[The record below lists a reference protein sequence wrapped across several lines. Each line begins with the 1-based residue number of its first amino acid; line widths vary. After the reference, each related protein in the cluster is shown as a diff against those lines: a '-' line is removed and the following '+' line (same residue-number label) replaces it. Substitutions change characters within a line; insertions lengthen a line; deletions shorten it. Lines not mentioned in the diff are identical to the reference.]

1 MTWELRQGTRALLE
15 AERGTIRKEGRFRV
29 ALCHAARYPVAM
41 SSLGFQVIYRLIN
54 ARPDFVCERATYPDD
69 PAAFR
74 ATRTPLYT
82 LESERPVAESD
93 LIAFSIAF
101 EPDLLHLVDMLDL
114 SGLAPLREDRGPS
127 DPPVIAGGPITT
139 SNALPLGPFVDVV
152 VNGDGEE
159 AVEQLMDAL
168 PAGKEAFLRACA
180 DLPGFWVP
188 AVHGD
193 RVPENLRVGATHLP
207 AAGQVVTPHAELSDM
222 FLIEASRG
230 CPRFCTFCVIRATVQ
245 PMRESDPAALLDAV
259 PDWAPRVGFVGAA
272 VSDYA
277 HIKEAIEE
285 VIRRGKGVGVS
296 SLRADRLDTDFVDLL
311 RRGGYRTLTVAS
323 DAPSERMRAK
333 LMKGIRDRHL
343 VRAAELARAAGL
355 RTLKLNVIV
364 GLPGETDEDLDELI
378 AMGRHLA
385 GIGPLALTLSPFV
398 PKLHTPLAH
407 APFAGL
413 KAVDRA
419 LDRVRKGLRGVAD
432 VRAASSRW
440 AWIEYRLSQGGQ
452 DAGLAVHA
460 AWRRGGGFAAWR
472 AALDGCD
479 ERAGLRAAEGTGL
492 WEPTGVV
499 PGAPRP
505 PRPPRRLPREAFD
518 TGLSGGGR

>member
-1 MTWELRQGTRALLE
+1 MTWELRQATRALVE

-29 ALCHAARYPVAM
+29 TLCHAARYSVAM
-41 SSLGFQVIYRLIN
+41 SSLGFQVIYRLLN

-74 ATRTPLYT
+74 ASRTPLYT

-101 EPDLLHLVDMLDL
+101 EPDILHLVDMLDL
-114 SGLAPLREDRGPS
+114 SGLAPLRADRGPS
-127 DPPVIAGGPITT
+127 DPPIVVGGPITT
-139 SNALPLGPFVDVV
+139 SNALPLGPFADVV

-159 AVEQLMDAL
+159 AIQQLMDAVQ
-168 PAGKEAFLRACA
+168 AGGGKDALLRTCA

-188 AVHGD
+188 ELHGE
-193 RVPENLRVGATHLP
+193 RVPDNLRVGREHLP
-207 AAGQVVTPHAELSDM
+207 AAGQIVTPHAELSNM

-245 PMRESDPAALLDAV
+245 PMRESDLAALLGSV

-272 VSDYA
+272 VSDYE

-285 VIRRGKGVGVS
+285 VVRRGKGVGVS
-296 SLRADRLDTDFVDLL
+296 SLRADRLDVELVDLL

-323 DAPSERMRAK
+323 DAASERLRSK
-333 LMKGIRDRHL
+333 LMKGIRDRHII
-343 VRAAELARAAGL
+343 RAAELARQAGM
-355 RTLKLNVIV
+355 RTLKLYVIV
-364 GLPGETDEDLDELI
+364 GLPDETDEDLDELI
-378 AMGRHLA
+378 AMGRSLA
-385 GIGPLALTLSPFV
+385 AIGPLALTLSPFV

-407 APFAGL
+407 APFAGM
-413 KAVDRA
+413 KSVDQA

-452 DAGLAVHA
+452 DAGLAVHE
-460 AWRRGGGFAAWR
+460 AWRAGGGFAAWR
-472 AALDGCD
+472 KALGRCED
-479 ERAGLRAAEGTGL
+479 ERAGLHAVQAAGL

-499 PGAPRP
+499 KGAPRP
-505 PRPPRRLPREAFD
+505 PRPPKRLRRDAFVTAD
-518 TGLSGGGR
+518 R